1 MGNKGDYPLM
11 NIIITEVTP
20 ETATVNGQELARS
33 YVESILLPLLVA
45 SQGLNNGAIFKV
57 AEAFSNAGL
66 SLQGSPQATRVYQET
81 MSARRAEQARRQAE
95 AEAHAARCRV
105 PTAEDIAKA
114 NFERERRNAEIRAH
128 SEHVRSQRSS
138 SGRSGPITG
147 NWLDRI

>member
-1 MGNKGDYPLM
+1 M

-20 ETATVNGQELARS
+20 ETVCIHGQTLARP
-33 YVESILLPLLVA
+33 YAEMVLLPLLVA

-66 SLQGSPQATRVYQET
+66 SLQGSPQAARVYQET
-81 MSARRAEQARRQAE
+81 MSARRAEQARLKAE

-105 PTAEDIAKA
+105 PTAADIAKA
-114 NFERERRNAEIRAH
+114 NFERERQAAEIRAH
-128 SEHVRSQRSS
+128 SEQVRSQRSS